1 MQGLA
6 RQMPWTM
13 AAFVAGGLSLIG
25 LPLTA
30 GFISKWYLVS
40 AAFALGYWPLAVL
53 VLVSS
58 LLALIYIWRVVES
71 AYFGTPDASTRRIKE
86 APAAMLVPVWLLLG
100 VNLYIGVNADLVADL
115 AQRAAA
121 TLIGQTLP

>member
-1 MQGLA
+1 
-6 RQMPWTM
+6 M

-40 AAFALGYWPLAVL
+40 AALALGYWPLAVL

-58 LLALIYIWRVVES
+58 LLALVYIWRVVES
-71 AYFGTPDASTRRIKE
+71 AYFGTPGASRRRLKE